1 MSTYRV
7 IPNGRRTGFTLVEL
21 LVVIA
26 IIGVLVALLLPAV
39 QAAREAARRM
49 QCGNHLRQLGL
60 AFQTH
65 HDAYLAC
72 PTGGNVVGAARSMTG
87 GTPNL
92 MAEQSWN
99 WAYQILPYMEQTPL
113 HSDPN
118 DAKVRATPLKMLFC
132 PTRRSPQVWDINT
145 GGSVGLH
152 AQIDYAGCRGTTSD
166 GTDGM
171 VARALSTPRIVTR
184 FQHATDGLSNTMLV
198 GERSWFVEWY
208 RVPGGPESNWYRAGW
223 VCGFDSADRTKS
235 SLVGIDSPIPDQ
247 RVNPVPPFTVLDAM
261 ARRFGSAHPGGINVV
276 SGDGSVR
283 SVSYNVSAAVFI
295 NFCRRDD
302 GNAFSPGDLN

>member
-166 GTDGM
+166 GKKIYTLGDVYPRADM
-171 VARALSTPRIVTR
+171 VTYPST
-184 FQHATDGLSNTMLV
+184 
-198 GERSWFVEWY
+198 VE
-208 RVPGGPESNWYRAGW
+208 
-223 VCGFDSADRTKS
+223 GF
-235 SLVGIDSPIPDQ
+235 
-247 RVNPVPPFTVLDAM
+247 
-261 ARRFGSAHPGGINVV
+261 
-276 SGDGSVR
+276 
-283 SVSYNVSAAVFI
+283 
-295 NFCRRDD
+295 
-302 GNAFSPGDLN
+302 GNAFLEAVYYRRLILVNNYSIYEVDIKPKGFRTIWFDGFISDSTLDATRNALKHPEQTREWVELNYQLAQRYFSYTVLERRLEAIVADCLGYQV